1 MSRKEAVRP
10 GLLKAALAGRITN
23 AEGATAAG
31 LSIRQFQRLKQR
43 FRTGGVGSV
52 PHRLRGRPSHRGL
65 APALVARV
73 ATLMRTTYAR
83 FNDVHLTEKLREV
96 HGVVVS
102 RASVRRIRLALGVPA
117 QRPRRAPPHRRRR
130 PRAEAIGR
138 LVQLD
143 GSVFAW
149 LEDRGPAFTLLG
161 AIDDASSQILALWF
175 RPHEDLHGYT
185 LLLEQLCRRHGV
197 PVALYGDRL
206 NLFVRNDAHW
216 SLAEQL
222 AGVQAPTHF
231 GRILA
236 DLGIGYVAARSP
248 QGKGRVERLWGTL
261 QDRLVSELRLRG
273 IATLDGANAFLP
285 TYIADH
291 NRRFASAAG
300 CLPTAWRPRPRDFAR
315 LLSCRYVRTVARDN
329 IVTLGERVV
338 PLAPRPH
345 GRSWA
350 GRRVEVRELVDGRL
364 LVLAEGAVV
373 AQQAAPSAFTLVPR
387 RPPHAD
393 RAPLAEASHPRPR
406 LSAARR
412 AAPQL
417 AQDRRSR
424 PTPLSVP
431 SPKAVIRRPATT
443 HPWRVSAGHAIA
455 LKRIRAQLRKTLRA
469 DLRRAKHS
477 LRG

>member
-1 MSRKEAVRP
+1 
-10 GLLKAALAGRITN
+10 
-23 AEGATAAG
+23 
-31 LSIRQFQRLKQR
+31 
-43 FRTGGVGSV
+43 
-52 PHRLRGRPSHRGL
+52 
-65 APALVARV
+65 
-73 ATLMRTTYAR
+73 
-83 FNDVHLTEKLREV
+83 
-96 HGVVVS
+96 
-102 RASVRRIRLALGVPA
+102 
-117 QRPRRAPPHRRRR
+117 
-130 PRAEAIGR
+130 
-138 LVQLD
+138 VQLD
-143 GSVFAW
+143 GSLFAW
-149 LEDRGPAFTLLG
+149 LEDRGPALTLLG
-161 AIDDASSQILALWF
+161 AIDDASSRILALWF

-185 LLLEQLCRRHGV
+185 RLLEQLCRGHGV

-206 NLFVRNDAHW
+206 NVFVRNDAHW

-273 IATLDGANAFLP
+273 IATLDAANAFLP

-291 NRRFASAAG
+291 NRRFAGAAG
-300 CLPTAWRPRPRDFAR
+300 RLPTAWRPVPRDFAR

-329 IVTLGERVV
+329 TVTLGDRVV

-350 GRRVEVRELVDGRL
+350 ARRVEVRELVDGRV
-364 LVLAEGAVV
+364 LVLADGTVV
-373 AQQAAPSAFTLVPR
+373 AQQAAPPAFTLVPR

-393 RAPLAEASHPRPR
+393 RAQLAQAAPPRPR
-406 LSAARR
+406 PAAARR
-412 AAPQL
+412 TAPPL

-431 SPKAVIRRPATT
+431 SPKPAIRRPADT

-477 LRG
+477 VRG

>member
-10 GLLKAALAGRITN
+10 GLLKAAIAGRITN
-23 AEGATAAG
+23 AEGAMAAG

-52 PHRLRGRPSHRGL
+52 PHRLRGRPSPRSL
-65 APALVARV
+65 APALVAQV
-73 ATLMRTTYAR
+73 ATLMRTTYER
-83 FNDVHLTEKLREV
+83 FNDVHFTEKLREV
-96 HGVVVS
+96 HGVAVS
-102 RASVRRIRLALGVPA
+102 RASVRRIRRALGVPA

-130 PRAEAIGR
+130 PRADAIGR

-143 GSVFAW
+143 GSLFAW
-149 LEDRGPAFTLLG
+149 LEDRGPALTLLG

-185 LLLEQLCRRHGV
+185 VLLEQLCRGHGV

-206 NLFVRNDAHW
+206 NVFVRNDAHW

-222 AGVQAPTHF
+222 AGIQAPTHF

-273 IATLDGANAFLP
+273 IATLDAANAFLP

-291 NRRFASAAG
+291 NRRFAGAAG
-300 CLPTAWRPRPRDFAR
+300 RRPTAWRPVPRDFAR

-329 IVTLGERVV
+329 TVTLGERVV
-338 PLAPRPH
+338 SLAPRPH

-350 GRRVEVRELVDGRL
+350 ARRVEVRELVDGRL
-364 LVLAEGAVV
+364 LVLAKGTVV
-373 AQQAAPSAFTLVPR
+373 AQHAAPPAFTLVPR

-393 RAPLAEASHPRPR
+393 RAQLAQAAHPRPHPP
-406 LSAARR
+406 AARR
-412 AAPQL
+412 AAPPL
-417 AQDRRSR
+417 AQDRRS
-424 PTPLSVP
+424 PPPPLSVP
-431 SPKAVIRRPATT
+431 SPKPAVRAPGAT